1 MEHGLDSYLA
11 EDGGFWPKVNPTSKI
26 YWGVKSGLLVKIN
39 YKFLISINYF

>member
-11 EDGGFWPKVNPTSKI
+11 EVGGFWPKVNPTSKT

-39 YKFLISINYF
+39 YKSSTSISNF